1 MKLSNVTAVVAAELN
16 QPFGRIIMVS
26 RKLQEVGAIPIG
38 NGGRH
43 SPDVTYGHV
52 ALLLVAL
59 LIDRAS
65 HQAAR
70 LAVEMTSYT
79 HNDDAGSVTAG
90 HYITQLL
97 KGADLSHSA
106 NSQLAFKASVTIHG
120 GAEDAIIVRHSC
132 TDKPLE
138 LAFTADGKPYQPE
151 HAETIVSAFT
161 LPGVLLHRVGRALKV
176 SAV

>member
-1 MKLSNVTAVVAAELN
+1 MKLSHVTAVVAEELN

-26 RKLQEVGAIPIG
+26 RKLQEIGAIPIG

-43 SPDVTYGHV
+43 SPDVTYEHA

-70 LAVEMTSYT
+70 LAVDMCSYT
-79 HNDDAGSVTAG
+79 HTDDNGSASAGQ
-90 HYITQLL
+90 YIAQLL
-97 KGADLSHSA
+97 QGADLSHSS
-106 NSQLAFKASVTIHG
+106 NSQLAFKASVTVHG

-138 LAFTADGKPYQPE
+138 LAFTAEGKPYQPE

-161 LPGVLLHRVGRALKV
+161 LPGVLLHRIGRALKV
-176 SAV
+176 H

>member
-1 MKLSNVTAVVAAELN
+1 MKLSKVTAVVAEELK

-26 RKLQEVGAIPIG
+26 RKLQEIGAIPIG

-43 SPDVTYGHV
+43 SPDVTYEHA

-70 LAVEMTSYT
+70 LAVEICSYT
-79 HNDDAGSVTAG
+79 HADDTGHATAG
-90 HYITQLL
+90 HYIAQLL

-106 NSQLAFKASVTIHG
+106 NSQLAFKASVIVHG
-120 GAEDAIIVRHSC
+120 GAEDAIVVRHSC
-132 TDKPLE
+132 TDTPLE
-138 LAFTADGKPYQPE
+138 LAFTADGRTYEPE
-151 HAETIVSAFT
+151 LAETVVSAFT
-161 LPGVLLHRVGRALKV
+161 LPGVVLHRIGRALKLE
-176 SAV
+176 